1 VRVSGGSD
9 SLLRWSQQ
17 QPFVDRFR
25 TRLFGDGEAMDAF
38 ELRDVQL
45 AGYQFQ
51 IIGNPVDDLQARIA
65 GRES

>member
-1 VRVSGGSD
+1 
-9 SLLRWSQQ
+9 
-17 QPFVDRFR
+17 
-25 TRLFGDGEAMDAF
+25 MDAF